1 MKLITKTKDLAA
13 VCDALAQNEFVALD
27 TEFIRETTFWPQLCL
42 IQAAG
47 GETEALIDPLSD
59 ELDLAPLFELLAD
72 KSTEKV
78 FHACRQDLEIFFH
91 KGGELIPQPL
101 FDTQIAAM
109 AVGLGDS
116 ISYDNLVRELLGRHI
131 DKGSR
136 FTDWARRPLSEKQ
149 LAYALA
155 DVTHLRDLY
164 PTLKAR
170 LKTMEREHW
179 VAEEMKTLTNPET
192 YRMDPESAWK
202 RLKIR
207 KTTKKWLAALKAAAA
222 WRESEAQVR
231 DIPRSRIIK
240 DDGLYEIAHAAPTS
254 IEQLGGLR
262 AVPKGFE
269 RSKPAERLIEALSD
283 ALNNPD
289 AYAPHIDR
297 TPPTPPNLGPVVEML
312 KVFLRVVAEDEG
324 VAPRLIATVPDL
336 ELIAADDNADVAA
349 LKGWRRAVFGEK
361 ALKLKRGEI
370 ALVLENG
377 KVEAVE
383 LED

>member
-207 KTTKKWLAALKAAAA
+207 KTTKKWLAALKAAELLDTG
-222 WRESEAQVR
+222 RR
-231 DIPRSRIIK
+231 
-240 DDGLYEIAHAAPTS
+240 G
-254 IEQLGGLR
+254 
-262 AVPKGFE
+262 VPKGFE

-336 ELIAADDNADVAA
+336 ELIAASEGDNPNLYSDAAEAGWVTMKAQGNQWNWTYSFPDELDEAGYPADFGGSA
-349 LKGWRRAVFGEK
+349 LQAHDK
-361 ALKLKRGEI
+361 
-370 ALVLENG
+370 
-377 KVEAVE
+377 
-383 LED
+383 